1 MFFRLTS
8 VAVVVSLLLTVFGL
22 TACAPAGGGAAPPA
36 TTAPKPPTS
45 AAPAPTTTAA
55 PPTPTK
61 PPVPQPK
68 YGGILRYPISAAP
81 PSFDA
86 HRRPSYAPV
95 FTLPIFS
102 NLLTFDDSKTTANLN
117 TIVPD
122 LAEKWDIS
130 ADGKTITFYLAKGVK
145 WHDGSAFSADDVVYS
160 LEKMLDPKRSSLAV
174 TLGAMDRVEKVDA
187 NTVKVYLKQPS
198 AAFLVNLSG
207 PFAPIQ
213 PKSKAEV
220 DMRSTDFLVGTGPFK
235 FKSYTTGVSAEYVKN
250 PDYFK
255 KDASGKQLP
264 YLDGVIINVV
274 ADRNNQTDALI
285 AGRLDLGAPYGI
297 AITTQ
302 ENLDKVKKE
311 GSKLVLDSIAVP
323 RGPQLWLNQG
333 YAPLKD
339 VRVRRALAMLID
351 QKQIAIAGYS
361 FEEWGSYDLGFFTRD
376 YGLPPEEIRKIMGW
390 DKPMDAR
397 VAEAKKLLADAG
409 YASGFKLKMTTLQVP
424 EFQREL
430 TTLADMYKRH
440 LNIDA
445 ETVFIT
451 FVDSVKVQQSGDF
464 QLFMTQIAS
473 YLGDPDEVMGTFI
486 TGSPANFAKYSNPE
500 ADKLWTQQSM
510 TTEYAKRKQVTQQLE
525 RVLLADLPAIPLH
538 GGVSIVAWW
547 PYVKGWVNQD
557 VSYGPNCIFTHVWLD
572 K

>member
-1 MFFRLTS
+1 MTI
-8 VAVVVSLLLTVFGL
+8 FGL
-22 TACAPAGGGAAPPA
+22 SACAPAGGSAGP
-36 TTAPKPPTS
+36 TT
-45 AAPAPTTTAA
+45 AAPAPTTAA
-55 PPTPTK
+55 PAPSPTK
-61 PPVPQPK
+61 PPVAQPK
-68 YGGILRYPISAAP
+68 YGGTLRYPISAAP
-81 PSFDA
+81 PSFDT

-95 FTLPIFS
+95 FTLPVFS
-102 NLLTFDDSKTTANLN
+102 NLLTFDETKTTANLN

-130 ADGKTITFYLAKGVK
+130 ADGKTITFYLVKGVK
-145 WHDGSAFSADDVVYS
+145 WHDGTAFSADDVVYS

-174 TLGAMDRVEKVDA
+174 TLGAMERVEKIDA

-198 AAFLVNLSG
+198 AAFLVNLAG

-235 FKSYTTGVSAEYVKN
+235 FKAYTTGVSLELVKN

-255 KDASGKQLP
+255 KDASGRQLP
-264 YLDGVIINVV
+264 YLDGIIINVV
-274 ADRNNQTDALI
+274 PDRNNQTDALI
-285 AGRLDLGAPYGI
+285 AGRLDLHAPYGI

-323 RGPQLWLNQG
+323 RGPQLWLNQS

-339 VRVRRALAMLID
+339 VRVRRALALLID

-390 DKPMDAR
+390 DKSMDAR
-397 VAEAKKLLADAG
+397 LAEAKKLLADAG
-409 YASGFKLKMTTLQVP
+409 YPNGFKLKMTTLTVP

-430 TTLADMYKRH
+430 TTLADMYKRQ
-440 LNIDA
+440 LNI
-445 ETVFIT
+445 ETELVFIS

-486 TGSPANFAKYSNPE
+486 AGSPANFAKYNNPE
-500 ADKLWTQQSM
+500 ADKLWAQQSM
-510 TTEYAKRKQVTQQLE
+510 TTDYAKRKQVTQQLE

-538 GGVSIVAWW
+538 GGVSIATWW
-547 PYVKGWVNQD
+547 PYVKGFVNQD
-557 VSYGPNCIFTHVWLD
+557 VSYGPNCIFTRVWLD